1 MELTLSYLRQLDLMG
16 HGIMGNLCVQP
27 AAKKKKLL

>member
-1 MELTLSYLRQLDLMG
+1 MELTPSYLKQLDLMG

-27 AAKKKKLL
+27 ATKQLL